1 MNQEPWHFMG
11 TNSAF
16 SYKADNVL
24 SIDSSF
30 LSEVMIP
37 LLQYIRQVLIRNYK
51 LVSLLPTAHQQ
62 TLKEMRWKYPS
73 WHCSMCASLKCP
85 FGIGFHLIEM
95 QTSPTWRCYYI
106 FMRLAPLKCKTCA
119 RGPKLRQGPALV
131 VFFFRWTSIF
141 SNEALRKSTH
151 SHFDPML
158 NMSYAER
165 VSGDVDATTGALQQ
179 IVAGE

>member
-1 MNQEPWHFMG
+1 MYHLISSS
-11 TNSAF
+11 TNLYWPSTSQYRHILTQYHQVPLIIHNLMSHAQYTWSSSAF

-24 SIDSSF
+24 SFDSSF

-131 VFFFRWTSIF
+131 VFFFRWT
-141 SNEALRKSTH
+141 LDKH
-151 SHFDPML
+151 
-158 NMSYAER
+158 
-165 VSGDVDATTGALQQ
+165 LQ
-179 IVAGE
+179 